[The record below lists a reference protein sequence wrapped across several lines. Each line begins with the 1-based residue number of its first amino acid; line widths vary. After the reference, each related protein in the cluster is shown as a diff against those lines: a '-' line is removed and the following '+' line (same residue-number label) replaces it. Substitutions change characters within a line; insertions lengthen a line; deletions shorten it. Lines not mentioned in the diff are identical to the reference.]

1 MSSGA
6 ETISREF
13 TIVIDAEPALV
24 WTALTSPEY
33 TTEWWFAN
41 TVESTWEVGA
51 PIRYLGEDGLPD
63 VLGEVLV
70 IEPPYR
76 LATTFHPVWSQEVS
90 EHGGTRVD
98 WQLDAFDEPAD
109 ATCTRVTLT
118 HSGVVAGSV
127 LDRETSPGWNYLL
140 ESLKKLLESRTRS

>member
-6 ETISREF
+6 ETVTREF
-13 TIVIDAEPALV
+13 TIAIDAAPALV

-51 PIRYLGEDGLPD
+51 PIGYLDERGLPD

-70 IEPPYR
+70 VDPPHR
-76 LATTFHPVWSQEVS
+76 LATTFHPVWSEEVR
-90 EHGGTRVD
+90 EHEGTRVE
-98 WQLDAFDEPAD
+98 WVLEELDGIAD
-109 ATCTRVTLT
+109 AQRTRVTLT
-118 HSGVVAGSV
+118 HSGVMPGSV
-127 LDRETSPGWNYLL
+127 LDREIAPGWNYLL
-140 ESLKKLLESRTRS
+140 ESLKKLLES